1 MSENGQAL
9 LQQDPEKTARVALSV
24 FFNIVSA
31 WHVRPNEQMV
41 LLGMPAETT
50 FNEWEKG
57 QASNLSVDTLERI
70 SYIIRIYKVLGIL
83 FPSRE
88 QADAWPQKP
97 NKNFNHESAL
107 KYMLNGSV
115 IHLRDICRYLDSQ
128 RG

>member
-9 LQQDPEKTARVALSV
+9 LQQYPEKTAQVALSV
-24 FFNIVSA
+24 FFNIMNA

-50 FNEWEKG
+50 FYEWKKG

-70 SYIIRIYKVLGIL
+70 SYIIRIYKALGIL

-88 QADAWPQKP
+88 QADAWPQRP
-97 NKNFNHESAL
+97 NKNFNDEPAL
-107 KYMLNGSV
+107 KFMLKGSV
-115 IHLRDICRYLDSQ
+115 IHLSGMCRYLDLQ
-128 RG
+128 LG